1 MISCTWRTRKKHR
14 AFLVCVAITMSEMRS
29 IIIRFLS
36 ICNLIYHSEMFWANS
51 RNLRSCWKFWLP
63 TFFLDFIFTIFYT
76 VTFLMLLLQFLK
88 FPIIGRGLSSRTCSF
103 PPRFDYFHILA
114 DNTAVL
120 IWDIWSTNKEVA
132 PYHPPCS
139 ACSSISSHCC
149 VFIFRSVRT
158 RQKIL
163 SFSYNLRSIL
173 SH

>member
-1 MISCTWRTRKKHR
+1 
-14 AFLVCVAITMSEMRS
+14 MRS

-88 FPIIGRGLSSRTCSF
+88 FPIIGRGLSSCTCSF
-103 PPRFDYFHILA
+103 PHDLIIFHILA

-139 ACSSISSHCC
+139 ACYSISLHCC

-158 RQKIL
+158 RQKHRAIFYPFL
-163 SFSYNLRSIL
+163 TIYDLF
-173 SH
+173 